1 MLSLTLAASK
11 PHITQTLTDDSPK
24 RNLILALDVSGSMG
38 TADFGGSYGTAS
50 RLAAVKHV
58 VGEFLKIRTEDR
70 IGIVVFG
77 NKAFLQSPLTSD
89 LNLLETLV
97 SGLSVGVA
105 GDGTAIG
112 DGIGLSL
119 KHISAIPSNSSS
131 IILMTDGVNNAGQI
145 NPEKAAK
152 VAQQLGVKIHTIGI
166 GNAEPVVQRLP
177 GGIFS
182 GHFMLGSEFDE
193 SLLKRVS
200 EVTGGVYFNASNI
213 EGLKKVYQ
221 EIDKLEKDESKKD
234 FGLILKDYS
243 WVFAKL
249 ALIIGVIYSILTNTI
264 FLKVP

>member
-1 MLSLTLAASK
+1 MLDLISKINSLEYTYPWVFLPALLIIFFSYRNQKEASNLLHPSVKNLMRIRPTFKARFRAPILNILWLLFVLSLTLAASK

-105 GDGTAIG
+105 GDGTAI
-112 DGIGLSL
+112 
-119 KHISAIPSNSSS
+119 PN
-131 IILMTDGVNNAGQI
+131 
-145 NPEKAAK
+145 
-152 VAQQLGVKIHTIGI
+152 
-166 GNAEPVVQRLP
+166 
-177 GGIFS
+177 
-182 GHFMLGSEFDE
+182 
-193 SLLKRVS
+193 
-200 EVTGGVYFNASNI
+200 
-213 EGLKKVYQ
+213 
-221 EIDKLEKDESKKD
+221 
-234 FGLILKDYS
+234 
-243 WVFAKL
+243 
-249 ALIIGVIYSILTNTI
+249 
-264 FLKVP
+264 